1 MKRTTTLTAL
11 TLASALALTGCGTG
25 AEATPTSS
33 APATAASSAPAAT
46 AGTSATGSAAASA
59 TATDSATGSAE
70 AVSAEHNDAD
80 VMFARMMIPHH
91 QQAIQMSEIV
101 LAKQDQ
107 NPQVRQLAEQ
117 IKAAQDAEIDR
128 LNAMLGAWGQEPM
141 ALADMGGMEGMDHG
155 GMEGMMSEEDLA
167 ALQQAQGTEAAW
179 LYLDRMSVHHEGA
192 VDMARD
198 EAGNGQNPQAVAL
211 AEQVITDQ
219 EAEITQMEQ
228 MLERLPAS

>member
-11 TLASALALTGCGTG
+11 ALASALALTGCTTG
-25 AEATPTSS
+25 GQDENTGSEATPTSS
-33 APATAASSAPAAT
+33 APGAPST
-46 AGTSATGSAAASA
+46 ENPSA
-59 TATDSATGSAE
+59 TATGTATGSSE
-70 AVSAEHNDAD
+70 AISAEHNQAD

-91 QQAIQMSEIV
+91 RQAIQMSEIV

-107 NPQVRQLAEQ
+107 DPKVRQLAEQ
-117 IKAAQDAEIDR
+117 IRAAQGPEIDR
-128 LNAMLGAWGQEPM
+128 MNAMLGAWGQEPM
-141 ALADMGGMEGMDHG
+141 AMDDMGGMDGMDHG
-155 GMEGMMSEEDLA
+155 GMEGMMSQEDLA
-167 ALQQAQGTEAAW
+167 ALEEAQGTEAAW

-198 EAGNGQNPQAVAL
+198 EAEGGQNPQAVAL
-211 AEQVITDQ
+211 AEQVIQDQ